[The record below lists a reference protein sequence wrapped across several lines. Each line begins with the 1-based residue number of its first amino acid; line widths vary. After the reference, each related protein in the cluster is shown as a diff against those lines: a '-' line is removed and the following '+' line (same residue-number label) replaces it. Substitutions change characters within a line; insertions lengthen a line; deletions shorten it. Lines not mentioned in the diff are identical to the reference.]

1 MTTLKVALDR
11 LIALSKRASWGL
23 PSIVRLGSLITAWH
37 WAAFEKLANAGLGI
51 SCGRRRAGSC
61 GIGSGCPVDEF
72 VQAGSV
78 AADLLRKERSSR
90 KKISRFLPQR

>member
-1 MTTLKVALDR
+1 MITLKVALDR

-37 WAAFEKLANAGLGI
+37 WAAVGKLANAGFGI

-61 GIGSGCPVDEF
+61 GIGSGCPVDR
-72 VQAGSV
+72 VRAGRIGGRG
-78 AADLLRKERSSR
+78 LLRKERSSR